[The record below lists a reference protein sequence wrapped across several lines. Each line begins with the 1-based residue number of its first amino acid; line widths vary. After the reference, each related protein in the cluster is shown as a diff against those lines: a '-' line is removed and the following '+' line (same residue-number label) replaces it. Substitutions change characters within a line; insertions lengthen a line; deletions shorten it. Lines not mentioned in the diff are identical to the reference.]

1 MAGEAATSAYRLLIN
16 HLGDPDA
23 AYLLMRED
31 GDRLRTYGRARQFD
45 AWFIAQAK
53 TRKDVP
59 ALCSRLVAIIGA
71 DGGELAWIDALAAV
85 AEPLRTILERELAER
100 EFLPVIER
108 IEAIADSEPAE
119 WTVST
124 DRGPHRFKVA
134 HADVVVRQPEGAV
147 FITDT
152 DGVRYLVPRF
162 DTLDAESRRLLDSV
176 E

>member
-1 MAGEAATSAYRLLIN
+1 MTHDASSPTATRGESPAGWVLERHAHGRLVFVAADGARHDDVDVLRAFPVSA
-16 HLGDPDA
+16 
-23 AYLLMRED
+23 
-31 GDRLRTYGRARQFD
+31 
-45 AWFIAQAK
+45 AQG
-53 TRKDVP
+53 P
-59 ALCSRLVAIIGA
+59 VAIIGA

-85 AEPLRTILERELAER
+85 AEPLRTILEQELAER

-119 WTVST
+119 WTVTT
-124 DRGPHRFKVA
+124 DRGPHRFRVA
-134 HADVVVRQPEGAV
+134 HADDVVRQPDGAV

>member
-1 MAGEAATSAYRLLIN
+1 L
-16 HLGDPDA
+16 
-23 AYLLMRED
+23 
-31 GDRLRTYGRARQFD
+31 
-45 AWFIAQAK
+45 
-53 TRKDVP
+53 
-59 ALCSRLVAIIGA
+59 
-71 DGGELAWIDALAAV
+71 
-85 AEPLRTILERELAER
+85 PLRTILEQELAER

-134 HADVVVRQPEGAV
+134 HADDVVRQPDGAV

-152 DGVRYLVPRF
+152 DGMRYFVPRF
-162 DTLDAESRRLLDSV
+162 DALDAESRRLLDSV

>member
-1 MAGEAATSAYRLLIN
+1 MTHDTSSTRATRGEAPAGWVLERHAHGRLVFVAADGARHDDVDVLRAFPVSA
-16 HLGDPDA
+16 
-23 AYLLMRED
+23 
-31 GDRLRTYGRARQFD
+31 
-45 AWFIAQAK
+45 AQG
-53 TRKDVP
+53 P
-59 ALCSRLVAIIGA
+59 VAIIGA
-71 DGGELAWIDALAAV
+71 DGGELAWIDALASV
-85 AEPLRTILERELAER
+85 AAPLRTILEQELAER

-134 HADVVVRQPEGAV
+134 HADDVVRQPDGAV

-152 DGVRYLVPRF
+152 DGMRYLVPRF
-162 DTLDAESRRLLDSV
+162 DALDAESRRLLDSV